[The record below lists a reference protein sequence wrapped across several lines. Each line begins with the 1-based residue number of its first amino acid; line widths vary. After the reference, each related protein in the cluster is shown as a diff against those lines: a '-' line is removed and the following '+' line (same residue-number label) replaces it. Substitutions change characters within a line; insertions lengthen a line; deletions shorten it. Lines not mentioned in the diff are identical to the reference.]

1 MVTLER
7 FQHTQRHAAPT
18 APDEHVPEHPSL
30 VQALGPLLILYLLY
44 TMVRWA
50 VVDRGERVGDRN
62 ARHLLRF
69 EAWLGI
75 DYEHSVQAWMLR
87 HPALIWFFDH
97 YYVFAFFPILIVSAV
112 CGYRTAP
119 SAFHGA
125 RRVFAVSLAIALV
138 IFMLLPL
145 APPRLLPSHGYV
157 DTLMLY
163 GPHYYGDSSGAS
175 LFNAY
180 GSIPSMVNEYAAMPS
195 MHVGWSMIAGWLLYV
210 ASGRRWWVG
219 VLAATHVILMETAV
233 VATGNHY
240 IVDGLAGMLVVML
253 SVVIVRWY
261 AQRSL
266 IYQQRLLH
274 CARERA

>member
-1 MVTLER
+1 MVSLDR
-7 FQHTQRHAAPT
+7 FQPAHRRTASAERIEAAPDRI
-18 APDEHVPEHPSL
+18 PV
-30 VQALGPLLILYLLY
+30 VQALGPLLILYLVY

-50 VVDRGERVGDRN
+50 VVDRGEDVGDRN
-62 ARHLLRF
+62 ARYLLQF

-75 DYEHSVQAWMLR
+75 DIERSVQQWVLR
-87 HPALIWFFDH
+87 HPDLIWFFDH
-97 YYVFAFFPILIVSAV
+97 YYVFAFFPILIGASIW
-112 CGYRTAP
+112 GYRAAP
-119 SAFHGA
+119 AAFQTA
-125 RRVFAVSLAIALV
+125 RRVFAVSLAMALAVFALV
-138 IFMLLPL
+138 PL
-145 APPRLLPSHGYV
+145 APPRLLPASFGYI

-219 VLAATHVILMETAV
+219 ALAATHVLLMETVV

-240 IVDGLAGMLVVML
+240 VVDGLAGVLVVL
-253 SVVIVRWY
+253 AAAGILHWY
-261 AQRSL
+261 DNR
-266 IYQQRLLH
+266 
-274 CARERA
+274 ARQWTPLRCRTNPG